1 MIDYNYF
8 KRCLN
13 NYIIYYSPIL
23 EETGPINIQL
33 QGVACMNDDPT
44 DVKVLFAQI
53 ASNEKLQELVDK
65 VAEYFIDIGK

>member
-1 MIDYNYF
+1 MCCF
-8 KRCLN
+8 KNKFLN
-13 NYIIYYSPIL
+13 NYIIYSPIL

-44 DVKVLFAQI
+44 DIKILFAQVTH
-53 ASNEKLQELVDK
+53 NEKLQELVNK